1 VEQLSALLPI
11 IAIVAIFYLLVIRP
25 QSKRAKQ
32 QREMQSALGVG
43 SEVML
48 TSGIFGTLVAVDDPE
63 RVDLRIADGVVVT
76 VARQAIATVVPE
88 KTPLGDTV
96 ADPAVE
102 TTDDTRKEL

>member
-1 VEQLSALLPI
+1 MEQFSALLPI

-32 QREMQSALGVG
+32 QRQMQSSLSVG

-48 TSGIFGTLVAVDDPE
+48 TSGIFGTLAATDDPE
-63 RVDLRIADGVVVT
+63 RVDVRIADGVVVT
-76 VARQAIATVVPE
+76 VARAAIGTVVPE
-88 KTPLGDTV
+88 KTPLDE
-96 ADPAVE
+96 PAPDAHVE